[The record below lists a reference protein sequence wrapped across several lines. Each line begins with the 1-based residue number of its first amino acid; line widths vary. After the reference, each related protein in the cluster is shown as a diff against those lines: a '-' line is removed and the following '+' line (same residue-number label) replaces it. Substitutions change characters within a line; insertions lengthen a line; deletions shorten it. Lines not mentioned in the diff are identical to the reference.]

1 MPTAPTHPTVA
12 SLLRRGDLSLR
23 FLDTVDEEQLARE
36 NQLLKDDFDRRAWR
50 IRVTDP

>member
-36 NQLLKDDFDRRAWR
+36 VRWVHSSDLA
-50 IRVTDP
+50 DPTPFLSCS